1 MFRKSDGKARCLAP
15 TCSRDLPGWSSVSLY
30 GHIPCLVLQTCLVS
44 QTCLV
49 LQTHRP
55 LSSITDPQTLLSQTV
70 LHHRPTNP
78 CITDRLVPQTHKP
91 LYHRPSCITDPCI
104 MTHKPSSCIR
114 GRPESQT
121 LRPCL
126 VSQTFVLYHRPL
138 SCITDPQTLSCIT
151 DPCLVKETLVLY
163 HRPLSCNK
171 DPCPVTQTLC
181 CTYQR
186 FSPSEKKSGCIR
198 GPGDLAGTAR

>member
-78 CITDRLVPQTHKP
+78 CITDRLVSQTHKLLYHRPSCITHTQTLVSQTVLYHRPTNPCITDRLVSQTHRPCLVSQTHKP
-91 LYHRPSCITDPCI
+91 LYHRPSCTTDP
-104 MTHKPSSCIR
+104 
-114 GRPESQT
+114 QT
-121 LRPCL
+121 L
-126 VSQTFVLYHRPL
+126 VSQTVLYHRPL
-138 SCITDPQTLSCIT
+138 YHDPQTL
-151 DPCLVKETLVLY
+151 VLY
-163 HRPLSCNK
+163 QRPS
-171 DPCPVTQTLC
+171 
-181 CTYQR
+181 
-186 FSPSEKKSGCIR
+186 
-198 GPGDLAGTAR
+198 